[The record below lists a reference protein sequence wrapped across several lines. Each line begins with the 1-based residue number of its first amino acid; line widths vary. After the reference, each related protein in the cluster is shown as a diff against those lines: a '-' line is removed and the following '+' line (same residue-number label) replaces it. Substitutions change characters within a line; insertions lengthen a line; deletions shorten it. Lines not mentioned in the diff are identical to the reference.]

1 MLQNGHEYFKEAS
14 IRVLLVEDDLD
25 LAGRISRSLL
35 QSGFVVERADNGD
48 DGYEL
53 GLQGNID
60 AVILDLGLPGKT
72 GMDVL
77 QSWRNNGITM
87 PVLILTARSGWA
99 EKVEGLNKGAD
110 DYMAKPFHTP
120 ELVARLRAL
129 IRRSAGIS
137 DTVLTH
143 LDLSL
148 DTVTSEARLGSE
160 LLDLT
165 AFEFRMLKYFM
176 HRVGHVVSQTELVEH
191 LYPIN
196 ETRGSNTVEVYIGR
210 LRKRIGSDKIKTV
223 RGLGYRF
230 G

>member
-1 MLQNGHEYFKEAS
+1 MLQNGHKYFKEIS
-14 IRVLLVEDDLD
+14 IRVLLIEDDLD
-25 LAGRISRSLL
+25 LAGRISHSLL

-72 GMDVL
+72 GLALL
-77 QSWRNNGITM
+77 QAWRSNGVTM

-129 IRRSAGIS
+129 IRRSTGIS

-176 HRVGHVVSQTELVEH
+176 HRIGHVVSQTELIEH

>member
-1 MLQNGHEYFKEAS
+1 M
-14 IRVLLVEDDLD
+14 VEDDED

-35 QSGFVVERADNGD
+35 QSGFVVERAANGD

-60 AVILDLGLPGKT
+60 ATILDLGLPGMS
-72 GMDVL
+72 GLDVL
-77 QSWRNNGITM
+77 QSWRNKGITM

-120 ELVARLRAL
+120 ELVARIRAL
-129 IRRSAGIS
+129 IRRSAGVNESTLIH
-137 DTVLTH
+137 D
-143 LDLSL
+143 DISL

-160 LLDLT
+160 LLELT
-165 AFEFRMLKYFM
+165 AFEYRMLKYFL
-176 HRVGHVVSQTELVEH
+176 HRIGHIVSQTELIEH

-210 LRKRIGSDKIKTV
+210 LRKKIGSDKIKTV